1 MQTDMID
8 VFTKKSRSQSSFM
21 IGLLFFVIIL
31 MVLLRTCSFS
41 FPGSD
46 KIRSGGDTIDI
57 AIEYGPL
64 SLYRYDDTL
73 GGFAYD
79 ILRHIEEQE
88 GMRFKFHP
96 VMTLKEA
103 LKGIDKGY
111 YRMVVTAMP
120 INADLRKRYSTTL
133 PVFLDR
139 QVLVQMKSDQDSDFV
154 RSQLDLAGK
163 RVYVMA
169 GSPVAERL
177 HNLAS
182 EIGDT
187 IYVFED
193 PLYGSEQLF
202 ILAAT
207 GEIPRA
213 VVTERTAKSLIDYY
227 PEADISTAVS
237 FTQFQRWLLSPED
250 SILCNRFDSI
260 INVYK
265 DKPFY
270 KRLEKRYFN

>member
-1 MQTDMID
+1 MID

-46 KIRSGGDTIDI
+46 KKRSGGDTIDI

>member
-46 KIRSGGDTIDI
+46 KKRSGGDTIDI

-96 VMTLKEA
+96 VMTLKES

-139 QVLVQMKSDQDSDFV
+139 QVLVQMKSDQDSDYV

-237 FTQFQRWLLSPED
+237 FTQFQRWLLSLED

>member
-46 KIRSGGDTIDI
+46 KKRSGGDTIDI

-250 SILCNRFDSI
+250 SLLCNRFDSI

>member
-46 KIRSGGDTIDI
+46 KKRSGGDTIDI

-270 KRLEKRYFN
+270 KLLEKRYFN

>member
-46 KIRSGGDTIDI
+46 KKRSGGDTIDI

-88 GMRFKFHP
+88 GMRFKIHP
-96 VMTLKEA
+96 VMTLKES

-139 QVLVQMKSDQDSDFV
+139 QVLVQMKSDQDSDYV

-237 FTQFQRWLLSPED
+237 FTQFQRWLLSLED

>member
-31 MVLLRTCSFS
+31 MVLLRTCSIS

-46 KIRSGGDTIDI
+46 KKRSGGDTIDI

-103 LKGIDKGY
+103 LKGVDKGY

-139 QVLVQMKSDQDSDFV
+139 QVLVQMKSDQDSDYV

>member
-31 MVLLRTCSFS
+31 MILLRTCSFS

-46 KIRSGGDTIDI
+46 KKRSGGDTIDI

-73 GGFAYD
+73 GGFGYD

-250 SILCNRFDSI
+250 SLLCNRFDSI

>member
-46 KIRSGGDTIDI
+46 KKRSGGDTIDI

-73 GGFAYD
+73 GGFGYD

-250 SILCNRFDSI
+250 SLLCNRFDSI

>member
-46 KIRSGGDTIDI
+46 KKRSGGDTIDI

>member
-1 MQTDMID
+1 
-8 VFTKKSRSQSSFM
+8 M

-31 MVLLRTCSFS
+31 MVLLRTCSIS

-46 KIRSGGDTIDI
+46 KKRSGGDTIDI

-250 SILCNRFDSI
+250 SLLCNRFDSI